1 MAGIISFGAY
11 VPLYR
16 LSREHL
22 ARVWGGGVAPGE
34 KAVANADED
43 SITMGVEAAI
53 DCLGK
58 TPRESIDA
66 VYFATTSPA
75 YLEKQSASIV
85 AAALDLR
92 SDIITA
98 DFDHSLRA
106 GSSALRAALDA
117 VAAGS
122 AKKALVVV
130 SEQRV
135 PAPNTEYE
143 GIFADGAAA
152 FLVGDGDV
160 AVQVEAVHSTSSD
173 FLDLWRLPTDRFQRT
188 WEDRFVVEEGYMKLI
203 PEAVKGLLKKRELTV
218 KDFNRAVFYGPDARR
233 HAEIGRKL
241 GFDPKTQ
248 CQDPMFDKLGQTGSA
263 LAPMMLVAALEQAK
277 AGERVFLCTYGDGCD
292 VFSLRTTDNITKVQD
307 IRGIKKHLA
316 AKSLLPNY
324 GKYAKF
330 RELMYWEAER
340 RPADTSAL
348 TVLWRERNQLMRF
361 HGSKCKVCGTVQY
374 PMQRV
379 CAECTAKDQYE
390 EVKLADKQGI
400 LFTFSMDERAM
411 VKDLPNVMGIVDFDG
426 GGRYYCIVTDRDP
439 EKLEVGA
446 RMEMTFRNLHDGSG
460 IHNYCWKARP
470 VRVG

>member
-1 MAGIISFGAY
+1 MAGIVSFGAY

-22 ARVWGGGVAPGE
+22 AKTWGGGTTPGE
-34 KAVANADED
+34 KSVANADED
-43 SITMGVEAAI
+43 SVTMGVEAAI

-58 TPRESIDA
+58 TPRESIDGL
-66 VYFATTSPA
+66 YFASTSAP

-106 GSSALRAALDA
+106 GSSALRAAMDA

-122 AKKALVVV
+122 AKNILVVV
-130 SEQRV
+130 SEERV
-135 PAPNTEYE
+135 PAPNSATEALY
-143 GIFADGAAA
+143 ADGAAA
-152 FLVGDGDV
+152 FLIGNADV
-160 AVQVEAVHSTSSD
+160 AVEVEGVHSTSSE
-173 FLDLWRLPTDRFQRT
+173 FLDFWKLQTDRFERT
-188 WEDRFVVEEGYMKLI
+188 WEDRFVVDEGYMKLI
-203 PEAVKGLLKKRELTV
+203 PQAVGAFFKKKQLAA
-218 KDFNRAVFYGPDARR
+218 KDFNKAVFYGPDGRR
-233 HAEIGRKL
+233 HGEIGKKL

-248 CQDPMFDKLGQTGSA
+248 VQDPMFDKIGNTGCA
-263 LAPMMLVAALEQAK
+263 LVPTMLVAALEQAK
-277 AGERVFLCTYGDGCD
+277 AGDKIFLSTYGDGCD
-292 VFSLRTTDNITKVQD
+292 VFSLKVTDKIGKVQN

-316 AKSLLPNY
+316 AKAMLPNY
-324 GKYAKF
+324 GKYLRF
-330 RELMYWEAER
+330 RELVQWEAEI

-361 HGSKCKVCGTVQY
+361 HGSKCKACGTVQY

-379 CAECTAKDQYE
+379 CAQCTAKDQYE
-390 EVKLADKQGI
+390 EVKLADKKGI

-411 VKDLPNVMGIVDFDG
+411 VKDLPNVMGIVDFEG
-426 GGRYYCIVTDRDP
+426 GGRFYCIVTDRDP
-439 EKLEVGA
+439 EKLDVGMT
-446 RMEMTFRNLHDGSG
+446 MEMTFRNLHDGSG

-470 VRVG
+470 VRCQ

>member
-1 MAGIISFGAY
+1 MAGILSFGAY

-22 ARVWGGGVAPGE
+22 AKTWGGGVAPGE
-34 KAVANADED
+34 KSVANADED
-43 SITMGVEAAI
+43 SVTMGVEAAI

-58 TPRESIDA
+58 TPRESIDGL
-66 VYFATTSPA
+66 YFATTSPA

-98 DFDHSLRA
+98 DFGHSLR
-106 GSSALRAALDA
+106 GGTSALRAALDA

-122 AKKALVVV
+122 AKKVLVVV
-130 SEQRV
+130 SDMRV
-135 PAPNTEYE
+135 PAPNSEFE
-143 GIFADGAAA
+143 PLFADGAAA
-152 FLVGDGDV
+152 FLVGNTDI
-160 AVQVEAVHSTSSD
+160 AVQVEAVHSTFSE
-173 FLDLWRLPTDRFQRT
+173 FLDLWKLPSDRFQRT
-188 WEDRFVVEEGYMKLI
+188 WEDRFVVDEGYMKII
-203 PEAVKGLLKKRELTV
+203 PEAVSGLFKKRELKA
-218 KDFNRAVFYGPDARR
+218 KDFNKAVFYGPDARR
-233 HAEIGRKL
+233 HGEIGKKL

-248 CQDPMFDKLGQTGSA
+248 VQDPMFDKIGHTGAA

-277 AGERVFLCTYGDGCD
+277 AGDRLFFCTYGDGCD
-292 VFSLRTTDNITKVQD
+292 VFSLKTTENIGKVQD

-324 GKYAKF
+324 GKYVRF
-330 RELMYWEAER
+330 RDLMSWQADV

-361 HGSKCKVCGTVQY
+361 HGSRCKVCGTVQY
-374 PMQRV
+374 PLQRV
-379 CAECTAKDQYE
+379 CAQCTAKDQYD
-390 EVKLADKQGI
+390 EVKLADKKGI

-411 VKDLPNVMGIVDFDG
+411 VKDLPNVMGIVDFEG
-426 GGRYYCIVTDRDP
+426 GGRFYCIVTDRDP
-439 EKLEVGA
+439 AKLDIGIAV
-446 RMEMTFRNLHDGSG
+446 EMTFRNLHDGSG

-470 VRVG
+470 VRC

>member
-22 ARVWGGGVAPGE
+22 AKTWGGGVTPGE
-34 KAVANADED
+34 KSVANADED

-58 TPRESIDA
+58 TPRESIDGL
-66 VYFATTSPA
+66 YFATTSPA

-92 SDIITA
+92 RDIITA

-106 GSSALRAALDA
+106 GSSALRAALDS

-122 AKKALVVV
+122 TKKILVVV
-130 SEQRV
+130 SEERV
-135 PAPNTEYE
+135 PAPNSANEPL
-143 GIFADGAAA
+143 FADGAAA
-152 FLVGDGDV
+152 FLVGNADI
-160 AVQVEAVHSTSSD
+160 AVEVEAVHSTSSD
-173 FLDLWRLPTDRFQRT
+173 FLDLWKLPTDRFQRT
-188 WEDRFVVEEGYMKLI
+188 WEERFVVDEGYMKII
-203 PEAVKGLLKKRELTV
+203 PAAVSGLFKKSKLAA
-218 KDFNRAVFYGPDARR
+218 KDFNKAVFYGPDGRR
-233 HAEIGRKL
+233 HAEIGKKL

-248 CQDPMFDKLGQTGSA
+248 VQDPMFDKIGQTGSA

-277 AGERVFLCTYGDGCD
+277 AGERIFFSTYGDGCD
-292 VFSLRTTDNITKVQD
+292 AFSLKVTDHIGKVQN

-316 AKSLLPNY
+316 AKAMLPNY
-324 GKYAKF
+324 GKYLRF
-330 RELMYWEAER
+330 RELVIWEAEI
-340 RPADTSAL
+340 RPADASAL
-348 TVLWRERNQLMRF
+348 TVLWRENNQLMRF
-361 HGSKCKVCGTVQY
+361 HGSKCKSCGTVQY
-374 PMQRV
+374 PIQRV
-379 CAECTAKDQYE
+379 CAQCQAKDQYE
-390 EVKLADKQGI
+390 EVKLADKTGI

-411 VKDLPNVMGIVDFDG
+411 VKDLPNVMGIVDFDI

-439 EKLEVGA
+439 NKLEVGTK
-446 RMEMTFRNLHDGSG
+446 MEMTFRNLHDGSG

-470 VRVG
+470 VRCQ